1 MTYKEW
7 RYIEGG
13 DKSKYSRTGI
23 SVHRLRWVVS
33 EVAAVSWGGGDG
45 GQALCR
51 DLAYNFITL
60 HSSVSR

>member
-33 EVAAVSWGGGDG
+33 EVAAVSWEGEGGRRYVEIW
-45 GQALCR
+45 L
-51 DLAYNFITL
+51 IT
-60 HSSVSR
+60 S